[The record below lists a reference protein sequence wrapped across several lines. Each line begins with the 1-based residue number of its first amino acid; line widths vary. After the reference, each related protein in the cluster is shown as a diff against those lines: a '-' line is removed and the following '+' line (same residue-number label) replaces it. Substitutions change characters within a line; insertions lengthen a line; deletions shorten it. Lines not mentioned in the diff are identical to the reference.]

1 MADKELTTA
10 KIKKYVL
17 TEEQKSDIVKKI
29 KIWKRKRGLKM
40 IDKNW
45 ERIWY
50 TIKFLAIAFL
60 GLIVGG
66 LITSLRYDS
75 EIRNDQ
81 VELKAKVER
90 IEKDKA
96 KIDDLTQQLI
106 LHIEQLKLEREDLR
120 RLQIELSK
128 GEG

>member
-1 MADKELTTA
+1 
-10 KIKKYVL
+10 
-17 TEEQKSDIVKKI
+17 
-29 KIWKRKRGLKM
+29 M
-40 IDKNW
+40 IDKEYRNF
-45 ERIWY
+45 WY

-81 VELKAKVER
+81 TKLKAKVER

-96 KIDDLTQQLI
+96 KFDNLTQQLI
-106 LHIEQLKLEREDLR
+106 FEIKQVQADRKSLEELKIR
-120 RLQIELSK
+120 LSK

>member
-1 MADKELTTA
+1 MTDKE
-10 KIKKYVL
+10 Y
-17 TEEQKSDIVKKI
+17 
-29 KIWKRKRGLKM
+29 R
-40 IDKNW
+40 NF
-45 ERIWY
+45 WY

-96 KIDDLTQQLI
+96 KLDDLTQKLI